1 MFESFQSISVGVAAF
16 AVAVLYMIPSPID
29 PKPYTFNSTLP
40 RLEGSL
46 KVNAALTKV
55 QKLFE
60 GKVIGPE
67 SFAAASDGTM
77 FTGTGDGKIWSFK
90 GDKLELITRT
100 GIDHVDCGS
109 FKLEPECG
117 RPKGMKVDKDGNLVL
132 VDAYK
137 GLIQVNLKT
146 KQQKTLLS
154 PNSDKLK
161 EPVRFLN
168 GLEIRKDGMIYFTDS
183 STKWDRRNYRY
194 EVIETNNLGRLIEYN
209 PKTDE
214 VKVLL
219 DGLYLANGLAFS
231 PDESYLVIAEMSI
244 SKLTKYHLTGPLS
257 GQSEVFTDNLPGYP
271 DNVKLNS
278 AGNFFVGLGSVKFEG
293 SSYLGP
299 FLDIIGPYPA
309 IKRLLTKITPLSMFD
324 IFLPR
329 HAILLEVSPVGEII
343 KSYHEPTGTVLRAVG
358 EGYEH
363 NGNVYIGHFTLPFV
377 GKISIKEFH
386 DQV

>member
-1 MFESFQSISVGVAAF
+1 
-16 AVAVLYMIPSPID
+16 
-29 PKPYTFNSTLP
+29 
-40 RLEGSL
+40 
-46 KVNAALTKV
+46 
-55 QKLFE
+55 
-60 GKVIGPE
+60 
-67 SFAAASDGTM
+67 M